1 MSVVEEKWQSTKPSL
16 RERSKFIFNNDLFS
30 DVKFTVRTTDGGS
43 ESMQFIPA
51 HKLVLSI
58 SSPVFEAMFYGELA
72 ETREFIELPDC
83 DYECLLELFRFMY
96 CDEVNLSG
104 SNVMGVLYLAKK
116 YMVPSL
122 ADKCTEYL
130 FKNLDPSNV
139 FIILPF
145 AQKCQEKA
153 LVDRC
158 WRVIDDKMEQVAK
171 SDGFVTIERNLLET
185 VVIRDTL
192 NIEEIDLFKA
202 VEQ

>member
-1 MSVVEEKWQSTKPSL
+1 
-16 RERSKFIFNNDLFS
+16 
-30 DVKFTVRTTDGGS
+30 
-43 ESMQFIPA
+43 
-51 HKLVLSI
+51 
-58 SSPVFEAMFYGELA
+58 
-72 ETREFIELPDC
+72 
-83 DYECLLELFRFMY
+83 MY

-158 WRVIDDKMEQVAK
+158 WRVIDDKMEQAAK

-202 VEQ
+202 VDM